1 MRQRQWLLK
10 DNEAGSGLTGQVS
23 KQTASQKEVKTTI
36 HLHMQMPS
44 MSKKRHK
51 LSNRHEPYRSPTR
64 TQKVHREIAWSKVT
78 SWRGYYKNW
87 EEVQWQGT
95 LGRNLTCCSS
105 LIDSSILVRLLSCKI
120 FTNLLCLREQH
131 NRQRDQV
138 MRHTSQTMNVYQTR
152 TIKTLRVEHDKRLL
166 LGHHL
171 RMKEKRPDKE
181 TPFI

>member
-1 MRQRQWLLK
+1 MRLEVVLQDKWANRLPPKRKLK
-10 DNEAGSGLTGQVS
+10 QPFICICRCPAC
-23 KQTASQKEVKTTI
+23 QKRDTSYLIVT
-36 HLHMQMPS
+36 
-44 MSKKRHK
+44 
-51 LSNRHEPYRSPTR
+51 SPTEALHGLKKSIER
-64 TQKVHREIAWSKVT
+64 LPDQKLHLGVT
-78 SWRGYYKNW
+78 SWYYKNW
-87 EEVQWQGT
+87 EEVQWQET